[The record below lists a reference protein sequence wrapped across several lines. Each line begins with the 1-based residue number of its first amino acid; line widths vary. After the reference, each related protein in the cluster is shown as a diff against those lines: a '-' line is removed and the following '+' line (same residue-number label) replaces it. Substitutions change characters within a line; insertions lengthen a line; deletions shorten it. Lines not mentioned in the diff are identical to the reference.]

1 MALKCK
7 GRTIQGLIFLAKDI
21 HYTQESAAV
30 KIAWAAILK

>member
-7 GRTIQGLIFLAKDI
+7 GHIIQALIFLAKDI

-30 KIAWAAILK
+30 KIAWAATLK